1 MGRFRVPALFRR
13 VERTGSIRI
22 QGRAAERTRSYR
34 SPVIVEPS
42 TPDQPSDGAPIRLV
56 SVPAAEPYVFAVR
69 PAGVV
74 GIRPTGAVP
83 GWPDAAWLEE
93 NAAEIDVLH
102 LHAGRAVLP
111 AEALQCW
118 AETVRRLGI
127 PLVVT
132 VHQLRDPAQPLTG
145 GHEAALEALLATAE
159 VVFTLTP
166 GAADEIADRYGRTAI
181 VVAHPSVVVPDP
193 ELGAQRGLVGLRLG
207 PASPAVPDPVG
218 LVRAALSGAVSGGGR
233 LRVLVAAD
241 DEPALSAEVRALA
254 DAGDIELVVH
264 PAGEWAAQVQ
274 QLHVVVL
281 PERYGTHSV
290 DVEIARDVGTRVV
303 APSCGW
309 FGDQWSDVV
318 TYGNDEDGGLDAVSL
333 TAAVSA
339 ALARPMP
346 RPADRG
352 WRAEQRDAIRRV
364 HAEVYAQVA
373 ADRRWESA

>member
-1 MGRFRVPALFRR
+1 
-13 VERTGSIRI
+13 
-22 QGRAAERTRSYR
+22 
-34 SPVIVEPS
+34 VIVEPPA
-42 TPDQPSDGAPIRLV
+42 PDRPPLGEPIRLV

-74 GIRPTGAVP
+74 GISPAGADV

-93 NAAEIDVLH
+93 NAADVDVLH
-102 LHAGRAVLP
+102 VHAGRAALP
-111 AEALQCW
+111 VEAPACW
-118 AETVRRLGI
+118 AEAVRRLGV

-145 GHEAALEALLATAE
+145 GHEAALDALLATAE

-181 VVAHPSVVVPDP
+181 VVAHPSVVAPDP
-193 ELGAQRGLVGLRLG
+193 ELGAERGLVGLRLG
-207 PASPAVPDPVG
+207 PVSPAVPDPVG

-233 LRVLVAAD
+233 LRVLVASG
-241 DEPALSAEVRALA
+241 DEPLLSPEVRGLA
-254 DAGDIELVVH
+254 ESGDIELVVH
-264 PAGEWAAQVQ
+264 PEGEWPAQVQ

-346 RPADRG
+346 RPADRT
-352 WRAEQRDAIRRV
+352 WRAEQREAIRRV